1 MDLSMLHNKAIAVI
15 IVGAVMLILSVI
27 NPKLAMRHAPLL
39 PGEEPG
45 SERRV
50 RKGRKQLV
58 IGGIA
63 LIIIDV
69 VCRLLP
75 ETL

>member
-15 IVGAVMLILSVI
+15 IGGAIMLILSVI
-27 NPKLAMRHAPLL
+27 EPNLWMRHSPRL

-50 RKGRKQLV
+50 RKGRKQFV

-63 LIIIDV
+63 LIVIGV
-69 VCRLLP
+69 VCRLL
-75 ETL
+75 